1 MSEASNGSIIPVIM
15 PKWGLSMSEGTLTA
29 WLVEQGA
36 AIAVGDEIMEV
47 ETDKIANVVE
57 APDAGILRRIVGEVD
72 QIYPV
77 RALLAVLA
85 PAEVSEADID
95 AYIAAFEVPEAAD
108 DDVET
113 AGPAYDF
120 TETAAGRLRHSR
132 RGDGGPVFLFI
143 HGFGGDLDNWL
154 FNIDAVAE
162 AGTVHA
168 LDLPGHG
175 QSTKQLAD
183 PGLDGLTAA
192 VEAFAVA
199 LGLGPLHLVG
209 HSLGGA
215 IAAKLALRG
224 ILDVRSL
231 SLICSA
237 GLGPE
242 INGDYIDGFVAARS
256 RRELKPVLE
265 LLFADAALVSRS
277 MVAELMKFKRID
289 GVAEALADLAAA
301 LFQNGRQ
308 SEVLSTALGELDIP
322 IQVIWGADDAIIPAE
337 HAGAIAGARVEII
350 PDAGHMVQ
358 MEAARRVNQ
367 LIREIAAD

>member
-1 MSEASNGSIIPVIM
+1 MNEAANDKITPVIM

-29 WLVEQGA
+29 WLVEEGA
-36 AIAVGDEIMEV
+36 EISVGDEIMEV

-57 APDAGILRRIVGEVD
+57 APDAGLLRRRVGEVD

-85 PAEVSEADID
+85 PAEVSEAEID
-95 AYIAAFEVPEAAD
+95 AYIAAFEVPEVAD
-108 DDVET
+108 DDAESS
-113 AGPAYDF
+113 GPAYEF
-120 TETAAGRLRHSR
+120 IETGLGRLRFSR
-132 RGDGGPVFLFI
+132 RGDGGPAFLFI

-154 FNIDAVAE
+154 FNIDALADIAPVY
-162 AGTVHA
+162 A

-175 QSTKQLAD
+175 QSTKQLAQ

-192 VEAFAVA
+192 VEAFAAAVE
-199 LGLGPLHLVG
+199 LGPVHLVG

-215 IAAKLALRG
+215 VAAKLALRG
-224 ILDVRSL
+224 QLDVRSL

-242 INGDYIDGFVAARS
+242 VNGDYIDGFVAAQS

-289 GVAEALADLAAA
+289 GVGDALSALRAA
-301 LFQNGRQ
+301 LFADGRQ
-308 SEVLSTALGELDIP
+308 NDRLSTDLGKLEIP
-322 IQVIWGADDAIIPAE
+322 IQVIWGEADAIIPAG
-337 HAGAIAGARVEII
+337 HANAIDGAKVEII
-350 PDAGHMVQ
+350 PNAGHMVQ
-358 MEAARRVNQ
+358 MEAAGRVNQ
-367 LIREIAAD
+367 LLRALAGG